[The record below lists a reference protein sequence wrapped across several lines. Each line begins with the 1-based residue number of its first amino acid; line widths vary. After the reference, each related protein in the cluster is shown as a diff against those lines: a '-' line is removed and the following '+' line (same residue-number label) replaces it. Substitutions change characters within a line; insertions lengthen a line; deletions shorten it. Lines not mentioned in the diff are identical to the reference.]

1 MHACAYTHAHA
12 HTHTHTQY
20 GTQVCILHARAHTHT
35 LAGTCTLAS
44 THMQAHAPTHAA
56 AHARTHPPTHTH
68 TNIRPVQAFEHLDR
82 DTLID
87 LVANHSTILHGAT
100 AADHTKVA

>member
-1 MHACAYTHAHA
+1 MHP
-12 HTHTHTQY
+12 
-20 GTQVCILHARAHTHT
+20 ARAGTHTHT

-56 AHARTHPPTHTH
+56 AHAPTHPHTS
-68 TNIRPVQAFEHLDR
+68 IRPFQAFEHLDR

-87 LVANHSTILHGAT
+87 LVANHSMILHGAT